1 MHASK
6 GKNMNTEKSKL
17 KSSKSKNKYD
27 LVGIDGNAFAIMGYV
42 RRALIESGHE
52 DKVEEYFAKAKS
64 GNYNNFIVVS
74 LDYVD
79 MANG

>member
-1 MHASK
+1 MRQTK
-6 GKNMNTEKSKL
+6 EEFMNTKKSKL
-17 KSSKSKNKYD
+17 KSSKRKNKYN
-27 LVGIDGNAFAIMGYV
+27 LVGVDGNAFMVMGYV

-64 GNYNNFIVVS
+64 GNYDNLVAVS
-74 LDYVD
+74 LDYID

>member
-17 KSSKSKNKYD
+17 KSSKCKNKYN
-27 LVGIDGNAFAIMGYV
+27 LVGVDGNAFAIMGYV
-42 RRALIESGHE
+42 RRALIESGHG

-64 GNYNNFIVVS
+64 GNYDNLVVVS
-74 LDYVD
+74 LDYID

>member
-1 MHASK
+1 MQASK

-17 KSSKSKNKYD
+17 KSSKRKNKYD
-27 LVGIDGNAFAIMGYV
+27 LIGVDGNAFMVMGYV
-42 RRALIESGHE
+42 RRALIESGHG

-64 GNYNNFIVVS
+64 GNYDNLVVVS
-74 LDYVD
+74 LDYID

>member
-1 MHASK
+1 M
-6 GKNMNTEKSKL
+6 
-17 KSSKSKNKYD
+17 
-27 LVGIDGNAFAIMGYV
+27 VMGYV

-64 GNYNNFIVVS
+64 GNYDNLVAVS
-74 LDYVD
+74 LDYID

>member
-1 MHASK
+1 MQASK
-6 GKNMNTEKSKL
+6 GKNMNTEKNKL
-17 KSSKSKNKYD
+17 KSSKRKNKYN

-42 RRALIESGHE
+42 RRALIESGHG
-52 DKVEEYFAKAKS
+52 DKVEEYFTKAKS
-64 GNYNNFIVVS
+64 ENYDNLIVVS